1 MWMFCLAKMC
11 CIFKAYYILHP
22 MQVVTMFA
30 LSRNNVE
37 QSFYSLS
44 KSSVRM
50 SLCMALDGSPIA
62 AMIVLSMVFGC
73 QGFHCTILDHWL
85 GMIRCQAFLRRDHHV
100 VQEKIAGFHCADKR
114 IQVLCHNT
122 SHTPAEDV
130 MMKKFTFK
138 ILLIAVGLCSFS
150 EICKKLY
157 YHVMLCNL

>member
-11 CIFKAYYILHP
+11 CIFKAYYISHP
-22 MQVVTMFA
+22 MQVVTVFA
-30 LSRNNVE
+30 LNRNHVE
-37 QSFYSLS
+37 KPFYSLT

-50 SLCMALDGSPIA
+50 PLCMALHGSPIA

-85 GMIRCQAFLRRDHHV
+85 GMIRCQASLRRDHHV

-122 SHTPAEDV
+122 SHTPPEV

-150 EICKKLY
+150 EIGKKLY